1 MANTS
6 KENLVAVEARPI
18 EVANVRAEERLLGGD
33 VVWWAFLLV
42 VSVPI
47 MLWGLAQSP
56 QIHGFL
62 ILSVG
67 GIAAGTAFAQ
77 VMLRLQYFTGRFLL
91 SMFMVFIAALVICG
105 VAQLY
110 SMTLPVPQAPP
121 DVMFKPPISGG

>member
-1 MANTS
+1 M
-6 KENLVAVEARPI
+6 AVEARPI

-47 MLWGLAQSP
+47 MLFGLSQAP

-62 ILSVG
+62 ILSLG
-67 GIAAGTAFAQ
+67 GVAAGTAFAQ

-91 SMFMVFIAALVICG
+91 SMFMVFIAAVVICMVG
-105 VAQLY
+105 QIY

>member
-1 MANTS
+1 M
-6 KENLVAVEARPI
+6 AVEARPI
-18 EVANVRAEERLLGGD
+18 EVDNVRAEERLLGGD

-47 MLWGLAQSP
+47 MLFGLAQSP

-62 ILSVG
+62 ILCVG

-77 VMLRLQYFTGRFLL
+77 VMLRLQYFTRRFLL

-110 SMTLPVPQAPP
+110 SWSLPVPQAPP
-121 DVMFKPPISGG
+121 DVMYKPPISGG

>member
-1 MANTS
+1 
-6 KENLVAVEARPI
+6 VALEVRPI
-18 EVANVRAEERLLGGD
+18 EVASVRDEERLLGGD

-47 MLWGLAQSP
+47 MLYGLSQSP

-62 ILSVG
+62 ILTVA

-77 VMLRLQYFTGRFLL
+77 VMLRLQFLTGRFLL
-91 SMFMVFIAALVICG
+91 SIFMVCVAAVVIGGIAQI
-105 VAQLY
+105 Y
-110 SMTLPVPQAPP
+110 SWSLPVPTAPL

>member
-1 MANTS
+1 M
-6 KENLVAVEARPI
+6 AVEAAPI

-47 MLWGLAQSP
+47 LLC
-56 QIHGFL
+56 
-62 ILSVG
+62 VG

-91 SMFMVFIAALVICG
+91 SIFMVFLAALVIG
-105 VAQLY
+105 GIGQLY
-110 SMTLPVPQAPP
+110 SMTLPVPQASP
-121 DVMFKPPISGG
+121 DVMYKPPISGG